1 MPSDQILVGRTT
13 ELATLD
19 RLLDDT
25 IAGRPG
31 VVAITGEP
39 GMGKTTVLAELADR
53 AGARGCAVLSGRA
66 EESKPAPLAALLSTM
81 DTRTGLVLLLDDLH
95 WADAPT
101 VARLGDLMRRPPA
114 APVLIALAFRPRQ
127 APPGLLAVLA
137 PAPGEART
145 WLDLPPLTP
154 DEVGELLGPQLPAG
168 RCRELYEASGGN
180 PGYLAALREPADQ
193 LPAGI
198 LAELATLPA
207 GTRAVALAA
216 AVAGDPFDPE
226 LVAAIA
232 AVPVAQA
239 LDSLDDLAARDLVR
253 PETTARQFRFRH
265 PLVRAAAYHAAGCD
279 AAGCDAAGC
288 DAAGCDAAG
297 CDAAGCDAAGC
308 DAAGCHVAGAGD
320 PGGWRAEDR
329 GGWRRAAHARAAAH
343 LRERGAG
350 ATVQAPHV
358 EQGLIDGDE
367 HAIAVLSAAAES
379 AARTTPAAAARW
391 YEVAVRL
398 LADGTDPRRGEF
410 TLRRARALAATGQFA
425 ASRDLLTEPLPDPSQ
440 QVAAVALG
448 ARMQR
453 LLGRYDRAL
462 AELTA
467 ALDGLPDHSGGDAA
481 ALRLELAY
489 LCAQGGRLA
498 DAAAWATKVLDGP
511 PPDRPVL
518 LASATGLLALV
529 HAYAGDHGR
538 AGELVDRSVAV
549 LDHLPDSALA
559 GHLDVVQ
566 VAWAET
572 VLRRHR
578 DARRHFDRGVTIARR
593 TGQFHVLAPLLFGLS
608 TVETWLGFLAEASEH
623 AESAVELAQT
633 LGERDQYPAV
643 LSALAEVAF
652 QQGRLDD
659 AGRYAREA
667 IQARPDGTFLWTGHA
682 EGVLARIRL
691 ATGDPAGCRDY
702 LLQVGGGPDLR
713 RYQVGMRPP
722 WYDVLVQAEL
732 ARGDLAAATGWADR
746 SAALAPV
753 FGAAEAHALSRARI
767 LAAAADPDD
776 AREAVAVVGRVVEHY
791 REVGMRVVEGE
802 ARQVLASAL
811 AASGDHGRAQEEIRR
826 AKHLFAMSGAQRLY
840 AQVVT
845 EQRRLGAGKRRA
857 GRAVAGHTLTERE
870 HEVARLVSIGH
881 SNRQIAGRLGMS
893 VRTVESHLGHV
904 FAKLGVTSRAGLASR
919 FVASRQPFSSI

>member
-1 MPSDQILVGRTT
+1 MPADQILVGRTA
-13 ELATLD
+13 ELAALD

-39 GMGKTTVLAELADR
+39 GMGKTTVLAELAAR
-53 AGARGCAVLSGRA
+53 AGARGCAVQPS
-66 EESKPAPLAALLSTM
+66 EPSPAWLSTM
-81 DTRTGLVLLLDDLH
+81 DTRAGLVLVLDDLH
-95 WADAPT
+95 RADAPAI
-101 VARLGDLMRRPPA
+101 ARLGDLVRRPPA
-114 APVLIALAFRPRQ
+114 ARVLFAVAFRPRQ
-127 APPGLLAVLA
+127 APPALLAVLA

-145 WLDLPPLTP
+145 WLDLAPLTP
-154 DEVGELLGPQLPAG
+154 DEVGELLGPQVPAR

-180 PGYLAALREPADQ
+180 PGYLDALREPAE
-193 LPAGI
+193 LPPAGI
-198 LAELATLPA
+198 LAELAALPA
-207 GTRAVALAA
+207 AARVVALAA

-232 AVPVAQA
+232 PVPVSRA
-239 LDSLDDLAARDLVR
+239 LDGLDELAARDLIR
-253 PETTARQFRFRH
+253 PETSARRFRFRH
-265 PLVRAAAYHAAGCD
+265 PLVREAAYHVAGFHAAGLS
-279 AAGCDAAGC
+279 AAGFHV
-288 DAAGCDAAG
+288 
-297 CDAAGCDAAGC
+297 
-308 DAAGCHVAGAGD
+308 AGCHVAGCHVAGVD
-320 PGGWRAEDR
+320 GR
-329 GGWRRAAHARAAAH
+329 GDWRRAAHARAAAH
-343 LRERGAG
+343 LRARGAG

-358 EQGLIDGDE
+358 EHGATGPGPRPDIDDE

-379 AARTTPAAAARW
+379 AARTTPAVAARW
-391 YEVAVRL
+391 YEVAARL
-398 LADGTDPRRGEF
+398 LPDDSDPRRGEL
-410 TLRRARALAATGQFA
+410 TLRRACALAATGQFA
-425 ASRDLLTEPLPDPSQ
+425 AARDLLAEPPPDRFQ
-440 QVAAVALG
+440 RVAAVALG

-453 LLGRYDRAL
+453 LLGRHDRAL

-467 ALDGLPDHSGGDAA
+467 ALDGLPDHRDGDAA

-498 DAAAWATKVLDGP
+498 DAAVWATKVLDER

-518 LASATGLLALV
+518 LAGATGLLALV

-538 AGELVDRSVAV
+538 AGEFVDRSVAV
-549 LDHLPDSALA
+549 LDHLPDTELA
-559 GHLDVVQ
+559 GHLDVIQ

-593 TGQFHVLAPLLFGLS
+593 TGQFHVLTPLLFGLS
-608 TVETWLGFLAEASEH
+608 TVETWLGYLAEASEH
-623 AESAVELAQT
+623 AGNAVELAHT

-643 LSALAEVAF
+643 LGALAEVAY

-659 AGRYAREA
+659 ADRYAREA
-667 IQARPDGTFLWTGHA
+667 IQARPGGTFLWTGHA
-682 EGVLARIRL
+682 EGVLARVRL
-691 ATGDPAGCRDY
+691 ANGDPAGCREY
-702 LLQVGGGPDLR
+702 LLRVGGGPDLH

-732 ARGDLAAATGWADR
+732 AAGDLAAATGWADR

-767 LAAAADPDD
+767 LAVAGDPDD
-776 AREAVAVVGRVVEHY
+776 AREAVTVAGRVVEHY

-802 ARQVLASAL
+802 ARQVLAAAL

-826 AKHLFAMSGAQRLY
+826 AKHLFATCGAQRLY

-881 SNRQIAGRLGMS
+881 SNRQIATRLGMS

-919 FVASRQPFSSI
+919 FVASRQNFSSI

>member
-1 MPSDQILVGRTT
+1 MPADQIFVGRTK
-13 ELATLD
+13 ELAALD
-19 RLLDDT
+19 RLLDDA
-25 IAGRPG
+25 IAGHPG
-31 VVAITGEP
+31 VVAVTGEP
-39 GMGKTTVLAELADR
+39 GMGKTTVLAELAAR
-53 AGARGCAVLSGRA
+53 AGARGCAVVSGRA

-81 DTRTGLVLLLDDLH
+81 DTRAGLVLLLDDLH
-95 WADAPT
+95 RADAAT
-101 VARLGDLMRRPPA
+101 IGLLGDLVRRPPA
-114 APVLIALAFRPRQ
+114 APVLFALAFRPRQ

-145 WLDLPPLTP
+145 WLDLAPLTR
-154 DEVGELLGPQLPAG
+154 DEVGELLGPETPAR

-180 PGYLAALREPADQ
+180 PGYLGALREPAGPP
-193 LPAGI
+193 PAGI
-198 LAELATLPA
+198 LAELAALPA
-207 GTRAVALAA
+207 DARSVALAA

-232 AVPVAQA
+232 PVPVAQA
-239 LDSLDDLAARDLVR
+239 LASLDALAARDLVR

-265 PLVRAAAYHAAGCD
+265 PLVREAAYHAAGCH
-279 AAGCDAAGC
+279 
-288 DAAGCDAAG
+288 
-297 CDAAGCDAAGC
+297 
-308 DAAGCHVAGAGD
+308 AAGCHAAGCHA
-320 PGGWRAEDR
+320 ADR
-329 GGWRRAAHARAAAH
+329 GDWRRAAHARAAAH

-350 ATVQAPHV
+350 ATIQAPHV
-358 EQGLIDGDE
+358 EQGLINGDE

-379 AARTTPAAAARW
+379 AARTTPAVAARW
-391 YEVAVRL
+391 YEVAARL
-398 LADGTDPRRGEF
+398 LPDPVDPRRGEF
-410 TLRRARALAATGQFA
+410 TLRRARALAATGQFT
-425 ASRDLLTEPLPDPSQ
+425 ASRDLLAEPLPDPSQ

-453 LLGRYDRAL
+453 LLGRYDCAL

-467 ALDGLPDHSGGDAA
+467 ALDGLPDHGGGDAA

-511 PPDRPVL
+511 PLDRPVL
-518 LASATGLLALV
+518 LAGATGLLALV
-529 HAYAGDHGR
+529 HAYAGDHRR
-538 AGELVDRSVAV
+538 AGGFVDRSVAV
-549 LDHLPDSALA
+549 LDHLPDGELA
-559 GHLDVVQ
+559 GHLDVIQ

-593 TGQFHVLAPLLFGLS
+593 TGQFHVLTPLLFGLS
-608 TVETWLGFLAEASEH
+608 TVETWLGFLAEAREH
-623 AESAVELAQT
+623 AESAVELAET
-633 LGERDQYPAV
+633 LGERDQYPAA
-643 LSALAEVAF
+643 LGALAEVAF
-652 QQGRLDD
+652 QQGLLDD

-682 EGVLARIRL
+682 EGVLARVSL
-691 ATGDPAGCRDY
+691 ANGDPAGCRDY
-702 LLQVGGGPDLR
+702 LLQVGGGPDLH

-732 ARGDLAAATGWADR
+732 AGGDLVAATGWADR

-767 LAAAADPDD
+767 LAAAGDPDD
-776 AREAVAVVGRVVEHY
+776 AREAVSVAGRVVEHY

-802 ARQVLASAL
+802 ARQVLAAAL

-826 AKHLFAMSGAQRLY
+826 AKHLFATCGAQRLY

-881 SNRQIAGRLGMS
+881 SNRQIATRLGMS

-919 FVASRQPFSSI
+919 FVAAAAAHPQSI